1 MAWLEAIE
9 LEGRRGFRVRSPG
22 SDAPLRE
29 FQVTSPDEVAEAIQ
43 RARHAAVSWNATSV
57 AQRVAI
63 VDRALDVLVANQA
76 RYVEVISQ
84 ETGRSTVET
93 QFMAIFAAC
102 DAMNYYARRAA
113 SVLADESMS
122 LHLLK
127 IKKATMTYKPMGV
140 VGIITPWNGP
150 FQLSM
155 NPTVQA
161 LLAGNCVLLKPS
173 EVTPACGELVG
184 EIFREAGLPDGVLQ
198 VLLGDG
204 ETGKALV
211 EGGVDKISFTGSV
224 ATGRRIGAA
233 CGEQL
238 IPCTLELGGKDAA
251 LVLADA
257 DLDRAVRGVT
267 FAGLMNAGQFCAG
280 TERVYVE
287 RAVAEPFI
295 EQLTAHLK
303 SLRLGPDIGPMISE
317 AQLSIVERHV
327 QEAVAAGATLRCGGA
342 VEGAC
347 FQPTLLTDV
356 THEMAVMSEETFG
369 PVLPVMIVDDADH
382 AVAMAND
389 SKFGL
394 GATVWT
400 GDKRR
405 GEALARR
412 LNAGSVCVNDS
423 VITYGVLEVPF
434 GGRGD
439 SGVGSVNGV
448 HALRNWSHAQPILTD
463 RLGQSDEQ
471 HWYPYTEE
479 TADGLKKAIRVLW
492 GSALRRLL

>member
-1 MAWLEAIE
+1 MAWLEPIE
-9 LEGRRGFRVRSPG
+9 LDGRRGYRVRPPG
-22 SDAPLRE
+22 GDETLRE
-29 FQVTSPDEVAEAIQ
+29 FPVATKADVAAAIA
-43 RARHAAVSWNATSV
+43 RARQAAVSWNATPV
-57 AQRVAI
+57 RERVAI
-63 VDRALDVLVANQA
+63 VDRAVEVLVENQEK
-76 RYVEVISQ
+76 YVDVISG

-93 QFMAIFAAC
+93 QFMSIFAAC

-113 SVLADESMS
+113 SVLGDESVS

-127 IKKATMTYKPMGV
+127 IKKATVAYHPLGV

-173 EVTPACGELVG
+173 EVTPGCGELVG
-184 EIFREAGLPDGVLQ
+184 EIFREAGLPEGVLQ

-204 ETGKALV
+204 ETGAALV
-211 EGGVDKISFTGSV
+211 SGGVDKISFTGSV
-224 ATGRRIGAA
+224 ATGRKIGAA

-238 IPCTLELGGKDAA
+238 IPCTLELGGKDPAV
-251 LVLADA
+251 VLEDA

-280 TERVYVE
+280 TERVYVVE
-287 RAVAEPFI
+287 SVADEFI
-295 EQLTAHLK
+295 DKLTEHMQG
-303 SLRLGPDIGPMISE
+303 LRLGDDIGPCISQ
-317 AQLSIVERHV
+317 AQLAIVKRHV
-327 QEAVAAGATLRCGGA
+327 DGAVLDGAVLRCGGE
-342 VEGAC
+342 VEGPY
-347 FQPTLLTDV
+347 FQPTVLTQV

-369 PVLPVMIVDDADH
+369 PVLPVMIVDDAEH
-382 AVAMAND
+382 AVRMAND
-389 SKFGL
+389 TRYGL

-400 GDKRR
+400 KNKAR

-412 LNAGSVCVNDS
+412 IKAGSVCVNDS

-439 SGVGSVNGV
+439 SGVGAVNGA
-448 HALRNWSHAQPILTD
+448 HALRGWSFAQPILTD
-463 RLGQSDEQ
+463 RLGQKDEQ
-471 HWYPYTEE
+471 HWYPYTQE
-479 TADGLKKAIRVLW
+479 TADGLKKAIKVLW

>member
-1 MAWLEAIE
+1 MAWLEPIE
-9 LEGRRGFRVRSPG
+9 LDGRRGYRVLPPG
-22 SDAPLRE
+22 GGEPLRE
-29 FQVTSPDEVAEAIQ
+29 FPVATAEDVQAAIHLAREA
-43 RARHAAVSWNATSV
+43 ATTWNRTPIAE
-57 AQRVAI
+57 RVAI

-76 RYVEVISQ
+76 RYVDQIAA
-84 ETGRSTVET
+84 ETGRSSVET

-102 DAMNYYARRAA
+102 DSMNYYARRARK
-113 SVLADESMS
+113 VLGDESVS

-127 IKKATMTYKPMGV
+127 IKKATVAYHPLGV

-173 EVTPACGELVG
+173 EVTPTCGELVG
-184 EIFREAGLPDGVLQ
+184 EIFREAGLPEGVLQ

-204 ETGKALV
+204 ETGAALV
-211 EGGVDKISFTGSV
+211 RGGVDKICFTGSV
-224 ATGRRIGAA
+224 ATGRKIGAA

-238 IPCTLELGGKDAA
+238 IPCTLELGGKDPAV
-251 LVLADA
+251 VLADA

-287 RAVAEPFI
+287 KAIAPQFLAR
-295 EQLTAHLK
+295 LTEHMA
-303 SLRLGPDIGPMISE
+303 SLRLGDDIGPFISQ
-317 AQLSIVERHV
+317 AQLAIVQGHV
-327 QEAVAAGATLRCGGA
+327 DAAVAAGATVHPGGE
-342 VEGAC
+342 VEGPY
-347 FQPTLLTDV
+347 FQPTVLSDV
-356 THEMAVMSEETFG
+356 THDMAVMSEETFG
-369 PVLPVMIVDDADH
+369 PVLPVMVVDDADH
-382 AVAMAND
+382 AVRMAND
-389 SKFGL
+389 TRYGL

-400 GDKRR
+400 QDKSK

-412 LNAGSVCVNDS
+412 LKAGSVCVNDS

-439 SGVGSVNGV
+439 SGVGSVNGA
-448 HALRNWSHAQPILTD
+448 HALRSWSNAQPILTD
-463 RLGQSDEQ
+463 RLGQKDEQ

-479 TADGLKKAIRVLW
+479 TADGLKKAIKVLW